1 MSQELRD
8 VIETVLTGPV
18 LQTKLSWKWTVSL
31 MNLTYLLESCFNDI
45 LIPATTTHVGKS
57 KPNKK
62 FKPWITPYVQA
73 KIYTRNHLRRMT
85 HQNRQESIDACCEAT
100 KAISKAKTE
109 SWKDFF

>member
-1 MSQELRD
+1 MNSLPDE
-8 VIETVLTGPV
+8 PN
-18 LQTKLSWKWTVSL
+18 VSL
-31 MNLTYLLESCFNDI
+31 RVSRFNDI

-109 SWKDFF
+109 SWIDFF